1 MNIKIK
7 NNDKEIYSLNE
18 TDNFFVETTKLSN
31 NSLERKIVILLNSL
45 LDLESLFEKFSI
57 ITDEITVEIY
67 EKEIKIINF
76 VVYPENLMI
85 STSTQNN
92 ENKLILNF
100 ILDKE

>member
-7 NNDKEIYSLNE
+7 NNDKEIYLLNE

-45 LDLESLFEKFSI
+45 LDLEILFGKFSI
-57 ITDEITVEIY
+57 ITNEITVEIY
-67 EKEIKIINF
+67 EKEIKIIDF
-76 VVYPENLMI
+76 TVYPEDLMI